1 MLSVLLLAYLKAEIT
16 RTFFLSSLTFKI
28 LLFPPIIKSY
38 LYTPKKS
45 SVVYCYGFQMSTAQ
59 TVSMGK
65 KGVDLFMIRIK
76 VHR

>member
-28 LLFPPIIKSY
+28 LLFLPIIKSY

-65 KGVDLFMIRIK
+65 KGVDLFMIRIR

>member
-1 MLSVLLLAYLKAEIT
+1 MLSVLLLAYLKAELT
-16 RTFFLSSLTFKI
+16 STFFLSSFTFKI
-28 LLFPPIIKSY
+28 LLFPPIIKSS

-45 SVVYCYGFQMSTAQ
+45 SVVYCYGFQMSTVQ

-65 KGVDLFMIRIK
+65 KGVDLFMIRIR